1 MNLYCDNIYSA
12 RELYSVGKYMSM
24 MSLISFPQRFLINCP
39 KYQLPNNVAL
49 YSLQWLLINYVTQ
62 IHIMK
67 YTKQIYIF
75 FKSAS
80 ICVFT
85 DNSIILTFDNVFFFL
100 LVCWD
105 TSNSTVIYISTTR
118 VRCQFDFIFWNN
130 KNEKL
135 THYHQGNQPD
145 AQLELKPL

>member
-85 DNSIILTFDNVFFFL
+85 DNSIILTFDYVFFFCL
-100 LVCWD
+100 FVEIHQ
-105 TSNSTVIYISTTR
+105 TV
-118 VRCQFDFIFWNN
+118 QLFIFLLQELDVNLTLSSEIIKM
-130 KNEKL
+130 KNLLIIIKAISL
-135 THYHQGNQPD
+135 MLN
-145 AQLELKPL
+145 LS